1 MALHGPPYSQDLPFG
16 LIGFVGYALQLHSL
30 SSIPQGKGRV
40 LKPSHEPVYLLIL
53 FAISAADL
61 FKSLVCIL
69 QIHKYHTIT
78 FTVVPTPSRKSPNIM
93 YRILS
98 MLAGLLLM
106 LFASEIRPSPIDQRN
121 VFPTVTE
128 KSNVTF
134 PLPAR
139 IVYDFPADTWIENL
153 AVRSNG
159 QIIVTED
166 TRPRIYQVDPFWSRK
181 PILVHEFHETASIL
195 GIVETAPDVFH
206 VCTANYS
213 SKKLEGYGDAYIFR
227 VDMRK
232 FLPDRLGSA
241 EITKIATL
249 PQAKAL
255 DGMTFLGG
263 QSDLLLVSDF
273 LLGVIFSVNI
283 NTGASRVAI
292 NNSYTQST
300 GFGVNGLRFHD
311 GFLYFTNTQHETLV
325 KVAVNSKGEAV
336 GNYTIMAYGGFGP
349 DDIAIDDHGDI
360 YVTSYTQG
368 KNGVAFVP
376 REGGAA
382 TYIAGMPGPTSCA
395 FGRTAADWD
404 VLYVSTSG
412 GDYEYLSGK
421 PVTVSGKILKVHV
434 GRRGA

>member
-1 MALHGPPYSQDLPFG
+1 
-16 LIGFVGYALQLHSL
+16 
-30 SSIPQGKGRV
+30 
-40 LKPSHEPVYLLIL
+40 
-53 FAISAADL
+53 
-61 FKSLVCIL
+61 
-69 QIHKYHTIT
+69 
-78 FTVVPTPSRKSPNIM
+78 
-93 YRILS
+93 
-98 MLAGLLLM
+98 M
-106 LFASEIRPSPIDQRN
+106 LFASGIRPSPIDQRDF
-121 VFPTVTE
+121 FPIVTE
-128 KSNVTF
+128 KSNMTF

-139 IVYDFPADTWIENL
+139 IVHDFPANTWIENL

-166 TRPRIYQVDPFWSRK
+166 TRPRIYQVDPFWFRK
-181 PILVHEFHETASIL
+181 PILLHKFPETASIL
-195 GIVETAPDVFH
+195 GLVETAPDVFH

-213 SKKLEGYGDAYIFR
+213 STKLEGYGDAYIFK

-232 FLPDRLGSA
+232 FLPHQLGSA

-249 PQAKAL
+249 PQAEAL

-263 QSDLLLVSDF
+263 KSDILLVGDF
-273 LLGVIFSVNI
+273 ILGVIFSVNI

-336 GNYTIMAYGGFGP
+336 GNYTIMAQGGFGP
-349 DDIAIDDHGDI
+349 DDIAIDDHGDV

-368 KNGVAFVP
+368 KNDVVFIP

-382 TYIAGMPGPTSCA
+382 TYIAGMAGPTSCA
-395 FGRTAADWD
+395 FGRTAEDRD

-412 GDYEYLSGK
+412 GDYEYLSGR
-421 PVTVSGKILKVHV
+421 PVTVSGKILRVDV